1 MERET
6 TPRWKASIV
15 TTKSTV
21 EASKRKAGTSRNT
34 A

>member
-6 TPRWKASIV
+6 TPRWKASTV

-21 EASKRKAGTSRNT
+21 EASKRKASTGRNI